1 MARNFINANTEEIQF
16 GSALGTLLNASPLNN
31 TFLAKY
37 RTDSVTFASDRTILA
52 VGSTTS
58 TQSFHCLLKAMTDGQ
73 IRTFVQSDSGAEN
86 ILSFS
91 TTLITAN
98 KWHTVGQRKAGNT
111 VEVILDG
118 VLIDPQTPPTFGTW
132 SASDTWDIGALASNS
147 TTRVGHGEGD
157 IAEVAVW
164 EVNLT
169 QAEIESYHNGMS
181 PLLIR
186 PGKLIFYSPLWGT
199 TQENDLSGKG
209 NGTGVLINT
218 PAIASHPPVNPYTLR
233 RSFISSLS
241 PLFPYVPP
249 VDPVVNFNLETA
261 YTPPVVPNVDF
272 NLIFVTEGTKLQIS
286 ELQSDYEILV
296 PKLHVNGELRS
307 DYEVFVPKLH
317 ESELSNKYSVVRA
330 FLRLSEL
337 NSRYSV
343 EVVRLKLSELSN
355 KYDVNPAILALAELQ
370 NKYAIEV
377 AKLRQSEVQSKYS
390 VQDQKLEAQL
400 LALYAFRF
408 GKQFE
413 AKFGV
418 TVARQFLSQ
427 AFYSL
432 STQLAAEY
440 SINTTAKKQ
449 LDSLYD
455 ITNTDFIEA
464 QFDSVYAIARITTQF
479 GAPYSIGPVIK
490 RQLDAPYILATV
502 PVAKQ
507 FDSIFDITNTNPVVK
522 QFKGVFAIL
531 TTQIIN
537 ITGQPTVT
545 LNGEVLDIATA
556 DVSIDEGSFIWRATI
571 GISDIED
578 YVKFAINDDIVLDL
592 YGETFNLVVESKR
605 LSRSGPAEVNM
616 SLVAVSPAI
625 KFDFPR
631 ATALEIS
638 FTSPILAEA
647 AAEQVLNGED
657 IDWQITDWLIPA
669 NRLAIKDGAPIRL
682 VQDIVEAAGGV
693 LESKPDG
700 QLVAR
705 PLFPVSL
712 PDFPTASLDQTYT
725 DSSDNLSVSEQFS
738 PTKRLNKF
746 RVLDVSSRN
755 RDNMEFEFDDII
767 DVNGDTTKSKT
778 EGVLRIFP
786 SPFRTNL
793 ILRSSRGGEVGFQL
807 IGIATEQREQQ
818 VEFKEGF
825 SSLSEAI
832 ESIDSVVWEG
842 ISLGAISFAQGDT
855 KISSASVVNLYGL
868 ATIKYTTKFLKY
880 KVSGIESIDVQ
891 FRTEVT

>member
-1 MARNFINANTEEIQF
+1 MARNFVQSSIQHINFPNTTE
-16 GSALGTLLNASPLNN
+16 ALLGTVFTVACRLRPTLQNDSFQSMFAQSSTTIANSTLFQLGVANNSVGPRDTLRFLLIDDAITVMDLFSSSVPSINEWHSAVGTRNVNDYEFFVDGVSQSTITVTLGTIVASLDMKVG
-31 TFLAKY
+31 A
-37 RTDSVTFASDRTILA
+37 RVS
-52 VGSTTS
+52 GSTTPIHG
-58 TQSFHCLLKAMTDGQ
+58 FGGDVADCA
-73 IRTFVQSDSGAEN
+73 I
-86 ILSFS
+86 
-91 TTLITAN
+91 
-98 KWHTVGQRKAGNT
+98 WTV
-111 VEVILDG
+111 
-118 VLIDPQTPPTFGTW
+118 VLT
-132 SASDTWDIGALASNS
+132 N
-147 TTRVGHGEGD
+147 
-157 IAEVAVW
+157 
-164 EVNLT
+164 
-169 QAEIESYHNGMS
+169 AEIAAYNKGVS
-181 PLLIR
+181 PNLIR
-186 PGKLIFYSPLWGT
+186 PDKLLRYFPLWGT
-199 TQENDLSGKG
+199 TQEPELTGTGGKG
-209 NGTGVLINT
+209 TLVNSPLVSTTV
-218 PAIASHPPVNPYTLR
+218 PPVSQYIR
-233 RSFISSLS
+233 RTNRFVQLIS

-249 VDPVVNFNLETA
+249 VDPSVDFDLKTV
-261 YTPPVVPNVDF
+261 YTPPTDPNVDF
-272 NLIFVTEGTKLQIS
+272 NLADVVVAGKLQIGELLNKYQVVPVKFGLS
-286 ELQSDYEILV
+286 ELHNEYRVAKAI
-296 PKLHVNGELRS
+296 PKL
-307 DYEVFVPKLH
+307 
-317 ESELSNKYSVVRA
+317 SELSNKYSVAKA
-330 FLRLSEL
+330 FLRLGEL
-337 NSRYSV
+337 NNRYSV
-343 EVVRLKLSELSN
+343 EVVSLKLSELAN

-370 NKYAIEV
+370 NKYAVGV
-377 AKLRQSEVQSKYS
+377 AKLRQSELQSKYS

-490 RQLDAPYILATV
+490 RQLNAPYILATV

-545 LNGEVLDIATA
+545 LNGEVLEIATA

-571 GISDIED
+571 GILDIED

-592 YGETFNLVVESKR
+592 YGETFNLVVESKH
-605 LSRSGPAEVNM
+605 LSRSGPAQINM
-616 SLVAVSPAI
+616 NLIAVSPAI

-631 ATALEIS
+631 ASALEIS

-647 AAEQVLNGED
+647 AAEQVLGGEN

-712 PDFPTASLDQTYT
+712 PDFSTASLDQTYT

-746 RVLDVSSRN
+746 RLLDVSSSN
-755 RDNMEFEFDDII
+755 RDNMEFEFDDIV
-767 DVNGDTTKSKT
+767 DANGDTTKSKT

-793 ILRSSRGGEVGFQL
+793 VLRSSRGGEVGFQL
-807 IGIATEQREQQ
+807 IGTATEQREQQ